1 METKVTNGLARD
13 QSLGLEYRLVRVAKA
28 LFKGMRKVEKVG
40 MYLTPVGTI
49 CSMPAD
55 GRFSARPA
63 GV

>member
-1 METKVTNGLARD
+1 LAHLRKKLNRD
-13 QSLGLEYRLVRVAKA
+13 SLQRGPRRLLKLAK
-28 LFKGMRKVEKVG
+28 FMKVG